1 MVKNDEK
8 ILVKEFGEKLKKI
21 RLEKNLSQEMLA
33 NDADIPINQI
43 GRIERAE
50 ISTSLTTIFKI
61 AKALDINISSYL
73 LNYYY
78 LIPTIVFMAYQSFE

>member
-61 AKALDINISSYL
+61 AKALDINIKDL
-73 LNYYY
+73 
-78 LIPTIVFMAYQSFE
+78 F

>member
-1 MVKNDEK
+1 MFIYTSSFIEFHMVKNDEK

-61 AKALDINISSYL
+61 AKALDINIKDL
-73 LNYYY
+73 
-78 LIPTIVFMAYQSFE
+78 F